1 MGEQSQASGWQG
13 VSDWYLSATCIACI
27 VYCANMGNIMF
38 LLHHFGSSPSAVENV
53 VQINF
58 ILSIINIFATGMV
71 IKLHLFYMVP
81 RSCCFTIV
89 AMLCALLLS
98 APPLMFTILRDDWDK
113 LYAEP
118 LPIIIYGCNG
128 TDTFGLSDRF

>member
-81 RSCCFTIV
+81 RSCCFYHCGY
-89 AMLCALLLS
+89 ALC
-98 APPLMFTILRDDWDK
+98 FV
-113 LYAEP
+113 
-118 LPIIIYGCNG
+118 
-128 TDTFGLSDRF
+128 TFGTTINVHNFA